1 MSREM
6 SPRADMEEPK
16 TKLKVYCETSFW
28 SFLNGRPT
36 PVAHVA
42 LKQAATLQWWQ
53 DIAPTCDI
61 FVSQYVGDEAEEGN
75 AEFARKRI
83 RSMEAFP
90 LLDVSVPAIS
100 VLAMSLIAAHAV
112 PPDETTDAYHIAT
125 AAVHGMDV
133 LLTWN
138 CRHMANPVTL
148 PKTSAIVTKA
158 GFTCPVIITPA
169 DFIERKGEFGYV
181 L

>member
-1 MSREM
+1 
-6 SPRADMEEPK
+6 
-16 TKLKVYCETSFW
+16 
-28 SFLNGRPT
+28 
-36 PVAHVA
+36 
-42 LKQAATLQWWQ
+42 
-53 DIAPTCDI
+53 
-61 FVSQYVGDEAEEGN
+61 
-75 AEFARKRI
+75 
-83 RSMEAFP
+83 
-90 LLDVSVPAIS
+90 
-100 VLAMSLIAAHAV
+100 MSLIAAHAV